1 MRRVVPSWSRRRWI
15 AVGAA
20 VAVLVSALVV
30 VWVVRDDDRSRLD
43 RALALAPESTARYS
57 WTDWAGV
64 REDLGADLSAS
75 SAGDEVAD
83 FLLQAYDHDLSG
95 TTALDESAP
104 VIQDR
109 LGFSPATIDWEL
121 FAQGEQGAIVMM
133 GLPDGYDVD
142 GLRDRLR
149 AAGFE
154 EPDKAGGVWFG
165 GADLISKLG
174 ENVSPELGAL
184 MIDQDAHVLY
194 GSDDVAYLEERADT
208 ARGDRDDAVS
218 GAAGAIGSALS
229 GVVYTGDHACTELS
243 MIEADPADRTRA
255 DELVREAG
263 GVHPLTGFAM
273 GAQPGGVVRV
283 AMELDTDDQARADA
297 DSRSQLAAG
306 PAPGQGGTFPER
318 FTLGKVVADG
328 TLLTLDLE
336 PVDGTA
342 VLSDLSD
349 GPVLFA
355 SC

>member
-1 MRRVVPSWSRRRWI
+1 MRRLVPSWSRRRWI

-20 VAVLVSALVV
+20 LAVLVGVLVA
-30 VWVVRDDDRSRLD
+30 VWVVRDDDSTRLD

-57 WTDWAGV
+57 WTDWAAV
-64 REDLGADLSAS
+64 REDLDADLSATS
-75 SAGDEVAD
+75 TGDEVAD
-83 FLLQAYDHDLSG
+83 FLLQAFDHDLSS

-104 VIQDR
+104 VIQDE

-154 EPDKAGGVWFG
+154 EPDGKDGVWFG

-184 MIDQDAHVLY
+184 MIDEDDHVLY

-208 ARGDRDDAVS
+208 ARGDREDPVS
-218 GAAGAIGSALS
+218 GAADAVGSALS
-229 GVVYTGDHACTELS
+229 GVVYTGDHTCTELS
-243 MIEADPADRTRA
+243 MLDADPADRTRA
-255 DELVREAG
+255 GELVEEAG

-273 GAQPGGVVRV
+273 GVLPDGVVRV
-283 AMELDTDDQARADA
+283 AMELDSDDQARADA
-297 DSRSQLAAG
+297 DSRSELAAG

-318 FTLGKVVADG
+318 FTLGKVVAEG
-328 TLLTLDLE
+328 TLLTLDLT

-355 SC
+355 AC

>member
-1 MRRVVPSWSRRRWI
+1 MRRLVPSWSRRRWV
-15 AVGAA
+15 AVGA
-20 VAVLVSALVV
+20 VLAVLVAALVV
-30 VWVVRDDDRSRLD
+30 VWVVRDDDRSRLG

-57 WTDWAGV
+57 WTDWAAV

-75 SAGDEVAD
+75 SRGDEVAD
-83 FLLQAYDHDLSG
+83 FLLQAFDHDLSS

-104 VIQDR
+104 VIQEK

-149 AAGFE
+149 TAGFE
-154 EPDKAGGVWFG
+154 EPDEEDGVWFG
-165 GADLISKLG
+165 GAELISRLG
-174 ENVSPELGAL
+174 PDVSPELGAL
-184 MIDQDAHVLY
+184 LVDEDAHVLY
-194 GSDDVAYLEERADT
+194 GSDDPAFLGDRAEG
-208 ARGDRDDAVS
+208 ARGDRDDAVAEVAEAL
-218 GAAGAIGSALS
+218 GPALS
-229 GVVYTGDHACTELS
+229 GVVYTGDHACTELA
-243 MIEADPADRTRA
+243 MTEADPADRTRA
-255 DELVREAG
+255 AELIEEAG

-273 GAQPGGVVRV
+273 GVEPDAVVRV
-283 AMELDTDDQARADA
+283 ALGLDSEEQARADA
-297 DSRSQLAAG
+297 DSRSALAAG

-318 FTLGKVVADG
+318 FTLGKVAAEG
-328 TLLTLDLE
+328 TLLTLDLD
-336 PVDGTA
+336 PVDGTG